1 MLYHMIRP
9 FRLSAHRTRAAESRD
24 TTPVTVIVSRRPLRR
39 REIDGLNA
47 KSPQRRA
54 GEAHRKLLCR
64 RVGPGAL
71 WPIGRRVGRR
81 VSGVL
86 LPSGVY
92 GFLTP
97 SARAYTPP

>member
-64 RVGPGAL
+64 RVGPGRF
-71 WPIGRRVGRR
+71 GRSAAAWAGAYRACFSRVAFMD
-81 VSGVL
+81 S
-86 LPSGVY
+86 
-92 GFLTP
+92 
-97 SARAYTPP
+97 